1 MDKVEIKRNTN
12 GDTRVAEKTPTF
24 YEFADANTSHIEDVK
39 SMMRAIAYMIND
51 AGKNHDW
58 TKTKEPYR
66 SNFYRDLCNTIEG
79 RIKFEDGQ
87 WNKDHYA
94 LERHHLLKRCPDDV
108 NLIDVIEMICD
119 CVCAGMARSGE
130 VREARS
136 GEVRD
141 LEISEDI
148 LLKAVKNTVEMCKE
162 AVVLKGEQEND

>member
-1 MDKVEIKRNTN
+1 MYKVKIKRNTN

-24 YEFADANTSHIEDVK
+24 YEFSDANASHIEDVK
-39 SMMRAIAYMIND
+39 NMMRAIADMIKD
-51 AGKNHDW
+51 AGRNHDW
-58 TKTKEPYR
+58 TKTQEPYR

-94 LERHHLLKRCPDDV
+94 LERHHLLMRCPDDV

-130 VREARS
+130 VR
-136 GEVRD
+136 D

-148 LLKAVKNTVEMCKE
+148 LLKAVRNTVEMCKE
-162 AVVLKGEQEND
+162 AVVLEDG

>member
-1 MDKVEIKRNTN
+1 MNKVIIKRNTN
-12 GDTRVAEKTPTF
+12 GDTRVAEKVPTF
-24 YEFADANTSHIEDVK
+24 SEFSDANTLHAEDVK
-39 SMMRAIAYMIND
+39 SMMIAIADMVKE
-51 AGKNHDW
+51 AGRNHDW
-58 TKTKEPYR
+58 TKKYEPYK

-94 LERHHLLKRCPDDV
+94 LERHHLLRRCPDDV

-130 VREARS
+130 VRE
-136 GEVRD
+136 

-148 LLKAVKNTVEMCKE
+148 LLKAVRNTVEMCKE
-162 AVVLKGEQEND
+162 AVVLEGEQE

>member
-1 MDKVEIKRNTN
+1 MNKVKIKRNTN
-12 GDTRVAEKTPTF
+12 GDTRVAKSVPTF
-24 YEFADANTSHIEDVK
+24 YDFVDANNLHIQDVEN
-39 SMMRAIAYMIND
+39 MMFELSKEIKL
-51 AGKNHDW
+51 AGEKHDW
-58 TKTKEPYR
+58 TKARDPYK

-94 LERHHLLKRCPDDV
+94 LERHHLLRRCPDDV
-108 NLIDVIEMICD
+108 NLIDVLEMICD
-119 CVCAGMARSGE
+119 CVCAGM
-130 VREARS
+130 ARS

-162 AVVLKGEQEND
+162 AVVLEDEE

>member
-1 MDKVEIKRNTN
+1 MNKVIIKRNTN
-12 GDTRVAEKTPTF
+12 GDTRVAEKIPTF
-24 YEFADANTSHIEDVK
+24 SEFSDANTLHAEDVK
-39 SMMRAIAYMIND
+39 SMMIAIADMIKEVGRD
-51 AGKNHDW
+51 HDW
-58 TKTKEPYR
+58 TKKYEPYK

-94 LERHHLLKRCPDDV
+94 LERHHLLMRCPDDV

-130 VREARS
+130 VR
-136 GEVRD
+136 D

-148 LLKAVKNTVEMCKE
+148 LLKAVRNTVEMCKE
-162 AVVLKGEQEND
+162 AVVLRSEEE

>member
-1 MDKVEIKRNTN
+1 
-12 GDTRVAEKTPTF
+12 
-24 YEFADANTSHIEDVK
+24 
-39 SMMRAIAYMIND
+39 MIND
-51 AGKNHDW
+51 AGKKHDW
-58 TKTKEPYR
+58 TKTHEPYR

-94 LERHHLLKRCPDDV
+94 LERHHLLERCPDDV

-130 VREARS
+130 VR
-136 GEVRD
+136 D

-148 LLKAVKNTVEMCKE
+148 LAGAGGGGSQLSTGGMATKLAAARICMRNNTDMMIVNSAQPAILYDVLDGKAVGTHFIGRITK
-162 AVVLKGEQEND
+162 

>member
-1 MDKVEIKRNTN
+1 MDKVKIRRNTN
-12 GDTRVAEKTPTF
+12 GDSRVAKSVPVF
-24 YEFADANTSHIEDVK
+24 YKFVDANNQHRADVQ
-39 SMMRAIAYMIND
+39 SMMNALAEKIKL
-51 AGKNHDW
+51 AGEKHDW
-58 TKTKEPYR
+58 TKKQEPYR

-94 LERHHLLKRCPDDV
+94 LERHHLLRRCPDDV

-130 VREARS
+130 VR
-136 GEVRD
+136 D

-148 LLKAVKNTVEMCKE
+148 VLKAVRNTVEMCKE
-162 AVVLKGEQEND
+162 AVVLEGEQE

>member
-1 MDKVEIKRNTN
+1 MDKIKIKRNTN

-24 YEFADANTSHIEDVK
+24 YEFADANRLHIEDVK
-39 SMMRAIAYMIND
+39 SMMIAIADMIKD
-51 AGKNHDW
+51 TGRNHDW
-58 TKTKEPYR
+58 TKTHDPYK

-94 LERHHLLKRCPDDV
+94 LERHHLLMRCPDDV

-130 VREARS
+130 VR
-136 GEVRD
+136 D

-148 LLKAVKNTVEMCKE
+148 LLRAVKNTVEMCKE
-162 AVVLKGEQEND
+162 AIVLEDEE

>member
-1 MDKVEIKRNTN
+1 MDRIIIKRNTN
-12 GDTRVAEKTPTF
+12 GDTRVAKSVPTF
-24 YEFADANTSHIEDVK
+24 YDFLDANNLHIQDVRE
-39 SMMRAIAYMIND
+39 MMFELSKEIKL
-51 AGKNHDW
+51 AGEKHDW
-58 TKTKEPYR
+58 TKVHDPYK

-94 LERHHLLKRCPDDV
+94 LERHHLLMRCPDDV
-108 NLIDVIEMICD
+108 NLIDVLEMICD
-119 CVCAGMARSGE
+119 CVCAGM
-130 VREARS
+130 ARS

-162 AVVLKGEQEND
+162 VVVLED

>member
-1 MDKVEIKRNTN
+1 MNKVKIKINTN
-12 GDTRVAEKTPTF
+12 GDSRVAKSVPEF
-24 YEFADANTSHIEDVK
+24 YKFVDSNNLHIGDVK
-39 SMMRAIAYMIND
+39 DMMNALAEEIKL

-58 TKTKEPYR
+58 TKAREPYR

-79 RIKFEDGQ
+79 RMKFEDGQ

-94 LERHHLLKRCPDDV
+94 LERHHLLMRCPEDV
-108 NLIDVIEMICD
+108 NLIDVLEMICD
-119 CVCAGMARSGE
+119 CVCAGM
-130 VREARS
+130 ARS

-162 AVVLKGEQEND
+162 AVVFEED